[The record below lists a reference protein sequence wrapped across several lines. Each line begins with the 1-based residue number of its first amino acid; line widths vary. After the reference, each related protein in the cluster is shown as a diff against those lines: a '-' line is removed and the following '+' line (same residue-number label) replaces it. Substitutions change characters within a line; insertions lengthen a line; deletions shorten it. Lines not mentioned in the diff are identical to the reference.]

1 MDYEQDYLSNK
12 EIDMEYKLKPFDLEA
27 AKAGALVMTRAGR
40 PARILAF
47 DLKAADECPIVVAI
61 ETHDGKSE
69 VVRTYTKYGCA
80 VDEYDDDLMIAS
92 VKHSAWV
99 NVYKREQY
107 YHLVG
112 DTFDTEEEAINYGE
126 KFSTYITTILV
137 EWEE

>member
-1 MDYEQDYLSNK
+1 
-12 EIDMEYKLKPFDLEA
+12 MEYKFKPFDLEA
-27 AKAGALVMTRAGR
+27 AKVGAPVMTRDGR

-69 VVRTYTKYGCA
+69 VVRTYTKYGYA
-80 VDEYDDDLMIAS
+80 VDEYDDDLMMAYI
-92 VKHSAWV
+92 KHRAWV

-107 YHLVG
+107 HIG
-112 DTFDTEEEAINYGE
+112 GTFDTKEEAIKYGK
-126 KFSTYITTILV
+126 KFSIYITTVLV

>member
-12 EIDMEYKLKPFDLEA
+12 EIDVEYKFKPFDLEA
-27 AKAGALVMTRAGR
+27 AKAGAPVMTRAGR

-69 VVRTYTKYGCA
+69 VVRTYTKYGYA
-80 VDEYDDDLMIAS
+80 ADEYDDDLMMAY
-92 VKHSAWV
+92 VKHRAWV
-99 NVYKREQY
+99 NVYKGAI
-107 YHLVG
+107 G
-112 DTFDTEEEAINYGE
+112 DTFDTEEEAIKYGE
-126 KFSTYITTILV
+126 KFSTYITTVLV